1 MAAVTIDSVRL
12 SSNPTSIPCP
22 PPPPATTKF
31 KVKAVVK
38 GQGGQ
43 TVGSYDIKLYDL
55 DPRGRK
61 NLLDERLNVAVAA
74 HLGFTKNHTFN
85 LFCDDICEVN
95 GPKGNSREMKPE
107 LRAIVTYENNR
118 TKSSQKINVTCGAG
132 SYKPSDKGRRK

>member
-1 MAAVTIDSVRL
+1 MAGITITSVRL
-12 SSNPTSIPCP
+12 SSTPTSIPCP
-22 PPPPATTKF
+22 PATPTKF

-43 TVGSYDIKLYDL
+43 TAGAYKIKLYDI
-55 DPRGRK
+55 DTRTRK

-85 LFCDDICEVN
+85 LWCDDICEVN

-107 LRAIVTYENNR
+107 LKAIVTYANNR
-118 TKSSQKINVTCGAG
+118 TKSSQQISVQCGSG
-132 SYKPSDKGRRK
+132 SYKPSDKRRRE